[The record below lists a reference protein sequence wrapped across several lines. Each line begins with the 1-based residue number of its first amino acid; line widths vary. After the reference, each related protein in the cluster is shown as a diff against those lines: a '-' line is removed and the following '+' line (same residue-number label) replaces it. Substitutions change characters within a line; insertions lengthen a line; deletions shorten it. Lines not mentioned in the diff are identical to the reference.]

1 MVVSL
6 AMRWLLI
13 AALSWLLVVPSLGR
27 DVDGKYAQSNPELH
41 DWFMGLRSKGNAPC
55 CADADGTPDPDWVGK
70 KGPDGLWHYQV
81 RLGGKWVDVPDDA
94 VVDGPN
100 RAGRTIVWTYTLYG
114 EVYVR
119 CFMPG
124 SMS

>member
-1 MVVSL
+1 MIGSL
-6 AMRWLLI
+6 AMRLFLIALSLLI
-13 AALSWLLVVPSLGR
+13 ITPSLGR
-27 DVDGKYAQSNPELH
+27 DNGQYGNVDPETH
-41 DWFMGLRSKGNAPC
+41 NWFMSLKNKTGTPC
-55 CADADGTPDPDWVGK
+55 CADADGTPDPSWMGK
-70 KGPDGLWHYQV
+70 KGDDGKWHYQV
-81 RLGGKWVDVPDDA
+81 SVEGKWVDVPDDA

-114 EVYVR
+114 VTYIR